1 MAATAH
7 VGFIVAAYSA
17 GIVVVGALIVWVMVD
32 YRMQRRMLAE
42 LETKGIARRSAREPA
57 ERTANE
63 DA

>member
-1 MAATAH
+1 
-7 VGFIVAAYSA
+7 
-17 GIVVVGALIVWVMVD
+17 MVD